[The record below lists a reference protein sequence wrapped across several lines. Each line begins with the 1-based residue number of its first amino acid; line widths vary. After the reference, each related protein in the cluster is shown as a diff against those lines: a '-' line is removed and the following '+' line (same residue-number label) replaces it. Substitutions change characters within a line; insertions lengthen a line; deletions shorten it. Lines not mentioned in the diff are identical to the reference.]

1 MSPCLTTCRSVMT
14 RSDSSE
20 SAAPAS
26 EPIGRARTPEE
37 RRLRVGIDVGGTN
50 TDAVLMNER
59 RVLAEAKAPTTT
71 DVTGGILRALTD
83 LLRQAAVEPGDVRAV
98 IIDTTHFTNAV
109 IEAKNLSPT
118 AAVRLGLPTT
128 RAGSDENTSTRPRWN
143 CRGGSGGCHY
153 GSEEQCGGDVVMAAP
168 ILQVF
173 EHVGP
178 WTEKEFLALP
188 VDRRIELLDGAL
200 LVSPSARGSTS
211 GCPYSSRSRLMRRSR
226 WGWRCWRCWRRLTSG
241 WVLARS

>member
-1 MSPCLTTCRSVMT
+1 
-14 RSDSSE
+14 
-20 SAAPAS
+20 
-26 EPIGRARTPEE
+26 
-37 RRLRVGIDVGGTN
+37 
-50 TDAVLMNER
+50 
-59 RVLAEAKAPTTT
+59 
-71 DVTGGILRALTD
+71 
-83 LLRQAAVEPGDVRAV
+83 VRAV
-98 IIDTTHFTNAV
+98 IIDTPHFTNAV

-226 WGWRCWRCWRRLTSG
+226 WGWRCWRRLTSG